1 MTGMLIGVA
10 ALSAWGFY
18 RLPQLVAKLAS
29 QLPKDA
35 SLAERVLHQ
44 ATLYRE
50 AFAGMYG
57 EIFKVTVVVC
67 VVGALLGLLIGSRS
81 VHADEP
87 EELNAEPVAP
97 RL

>member
-1 MTGMLIGVA
+1 M
-10 ALSAWGFY
+10 SAWGFY

-29 QLPKDA
+29 EVPKDA

-67 VVGALLGLLIGSRS
+67 LVGAVLGLLIGSRS

-87 EELNAEPVAP
+87 APLDAEPVSPAV
-97 RL
+97 

>member
-1 MTGMLIGVA
+1 M
-10 ALSAWGFY
+10 
-18 RLPQLVAKLAS
+18 
-29 QLPKDA
+29 
-35 SLAERVLHQ
+35 
-44 ATLYRE
+44 YRE

-67 VVGALLGLLIGSRS
+67 IVGALLGLLIGSRS

-87 EELNAEPVAP
+87 AALDAEPVAP

>member
-29 QLPKDA
+29 ALPANA
-35 SLAERVLHQ
+35 SLTERVLHQ
-44 ATLYRE
+44 ATMYRE

-67 VVGALLGLLIGSRS
+67 AVGALLGLLIGSRR

-87 EELNAEPVAP
+87 QLREEQPVSP
-97 RL
+97 HV